1 MELFEFLTTT
11 TAGKCLFTMLVSM
24 VPIIELRGGLPFGV
38 ALGLPYH
45 LAFPAAVI
53 GNLIPAPFII
63 VYIRRIFKLMR
74 RYMPRLN
81 NLVDRLEKKAHLKG
95 KQMQK
100 YQYLGLWL
108 FVAIPLPGTG
118 AWTGSLAAAFLDMR
132 LKKAMPAVVLGV
144 LTAGCI
150 MLALPHVG
158 INLFSRAPELVIC
171 GAIVG
176 AGLCAR
182 PPVPRRMTDKR
193 AGTEAGPYGMT
204 EPGTSRVGAHFAHPR
219 AAP

>member
-1 MELFEFLTTT
+1 MELYEFLTGTT
-11 TAGKCLFTMLVSM
+11 EGRCLFTMLVSM
-24 VPIIELRGGLPFGV
+24 IPIIELRGGLPFGV

-63 VYIRRIFKLMR
+63 VYIRRVFELMR
-74 RYMPRLN
+74 KYLPWLN
-81 NLVDRLEKKAHLKG
+81 GIVDKLEKKAHLKG
-95 KQMQK
+95 QKVQK

-118 AWTGSLAAAFLDMR
+118 AWTGSLAAAFLGMR

-150 MLALPHVG
+150 MLGLTHMG
-158 INLFSRAPELVIC
+158 INLFS
-171 GAIVG
+171 GAV
-176 AGLCAR
+176 
-182 PPVPRRMTDKR
+182 
-193 AGTEAGPYGMT
+193 
-204 EPGTSRVGAHFAHPR
+204 
-219 AAP
+219 

>member
-1 MELFEFLTTT
+1 MELFDFLTNT

-53 GNLIPAPFII
+53 GNIIPAPFII
-63 VYIRRIFKLMR
+63 VYIRRIFLMMR
-74 RYMPRLN
+74 KYMPKLN
-81 NLVDRLEKKAHLKG
+81 NLVDKLEKKAHLKG
-95 KQMQK
+95 KQVQK

-118 AWTGSLAAAFLDMR
+118 AWTGSLAAAFLEMR

-150 MLALPHVG
+150 MLTLTHVG
-158 INLFSRAPELVIC
+158 INLFSSAL
-171 GAIVG
+171 
-176 AGLCAR
+176 
-182 PPVPRRMTDKR
+182 
-193 AGTEAGPYGMT
+193 
-204 EPGTSRVGAHFAHPR
+204 
-219 AAP
+219 